1 MSKYPE
7 DYYLTYQEIDDLRAD
22 AKQASKI
29 ATSLFADTISCSEV
43 ESMRQKF
50 SKVHPLDRK

>member
-1 MSKYPE
+1 MPKYPD
-7 DYYLTYQEIDDLRAD
+7 DYYLTRQEIDDLRSD

-43 ESMRQKF
+43 ESMRQKIN
-50 SKVHPLDRK
+50 KVHPLDRK

>member
-1 MSKYPE
+1 MPKYPD

-29 ATSLFADTISCSEV
+29 ATSLFADAISCSEV
-43 ESMRQKF
+43 ESMRQKIN
-50 SKVHPLDRK
+50 KVNLLDRK